1 MSASASAGA
10 CGRKSMGAGMGA
22 GARAQ
27 ARKRAHERERWLGH
41 RQGHGL
47 GWCAMAPAPA
57 TGQGRVM
64 ARAWQRGR
72 AHEQAGRGEDGQKKG
87 GPEAGQCPNDGI
99 CLGGHVRRPLIPA
112 GLEGQ
117 AHWIGAGR
125 LARAGDLL
133 GAAAREAGERR
144 ATAKVAAVMD
154 RAARA
159 GRAMDGQPRCSNFGI
174 GLRGK
179 LLSGGQEAWRARQIT
194 ESGGDKQ
201 EHEQ

>member
-1 MSASASAGA
+1 
-10 CGRKSMGAGMGA
+10 MGAQEQGRWHGA
-22 GARAQ
+22 LAWAQ
-27 ARKRAHERERWLGH
+27 EHERKRAHEREHWQGH
-41 RQGHGL
+41 KHGHGL

-117 AHWIGAGR
+117 AHWIGAS
-125 LARAGDLL
+125 
-133 GAAAREAGERR
+133 REATERSR
-144 ATAKVAAVMD
+144 GV
-154 RAARA
+154 
-159 GRAMDGQPRCSNFGI
+159 PISEI
-174 GLRGK
+174 GLA
-179 LLSGGQEAWRARQIT
+179 E
-194 ESGGDKQ
+194 
-201 EHEQ
+201 